1 MSTNRTE
8 KPDRIARS
16 SLLAAIGAGV
26 LASVCCVGPLAAVA
40 VGVGG
45 AWVSQLSA
53 LEPYRPFF
61 VALALGALGLAWY
74 REARR
79 VREPDCDCETGLRP
93 KTRRLL
99 LGLGT
104 VLVLGL
110 LAAPSLIGRT
120 HPTAMAQQV
129 RSEPVQEMV
138 LEVQGM
144 TCEACS
150 QAVVYALRRLE
161 GVQAAEVTLEP
172 PEARVRFDT
181 TKVSVAQL
189 VEAIRNAGFDATL
202 KTGAT
207 L

>member
-1 MSTNRTE
+1 MSTNGTE
-8 KPDRIARS
+8 KQDRIARS
-16 SLLAAIGAGV
+16 SLLAAVGAGV
-26 LASVCCVGPLAAVA
+26 LASICCVGPLAAVA

-74 REARR
+74 REVRR
-79 VREPDCDCETGLRP
+79 SRGPDCDCETGLRP
-93 KTRRLL
+93 KTRRVL

-110 LAAPSLIGRT
+110 LAAPSLIGST
-120 HPTAMAQQV
+120 HTPAMAQQV
-129 RSEPVQEMV
+129 RSEPLQEVV

-150 QAVVYALRRLE
+150 QAVVYALRRVD
-161 GVQAAEVTLEP
+161 GVQAAKVTLEP

-181 TKVSVAQL
+181 AKVSVAQL
-189 VEAIRNAGFDATL
+189 IEAIRSAGFDAKL
-202 KTGAT
+202 KNKVSS
-207 L
+207 

>member
-1 MSTNRTE
+1 MSMNGAE

-16 SLLAAIGAGV
+16 SLLAAVGAGV
-26 LASVCCVGPLAAVA
+26 LASICCVGPLAAVA
-40 VGVGG
+40 IGVGG
-45 AWVSQLSA
+45 AWVSRLSA

-79 VREPDCDCETGLRP
+79 SRGPDCDCETGMRP

-110 LAAPSLIGRT
+110 LATPSLIGRT

-129 RSEPVQEMV
+129 RSEPVQEVV

-150 QAVVYALRRLE
+150 QAVVYALRRVE

-172 PEARVRFDT
+172 PEARVRFDAA
-181 TKVSVAQL
+181 KVSVAQL
-189 VEAIRNAGFDATL
+189 IEAVR
-202 KTGAT
+202 KTGFEAK
-207 L
+207 LKKGAGS

>member
-1 MSTNRTE
+1 MSTNKAE

-45 AWVSQLSA
+45 AWVSRLSA

-79 VREPDCDCETGLRP
+79 LPAPDCDCKTGLRP

-120 HPTAMAQQV
+120 HTPAVAQQV
-129 RSEPVQEMV
+129 RSEPVQEVV

-150 QAVVYALRRLE
+150 QAVVYALRRVE

-172 PEARVRFDT
+172 PEARVRFDAA
-181 TKVSVAQL
+181 KVSVAQL
-189 VEAIRNAGFDATL
+189 IEAVR
-202 KTGAT
+202 KTGFEAK
-207 L
+207 LKKGAGS

>member
-1 MSTNRTE
+1 MSTNGAE

-16 SLLAAIGAGV
+16 SLLAAVGAGV
-26 LASVCCVGPLAAVA
+26 LASICCVGPLAAVA

-45 AWVSQLSA
+45 AWVSWLSA

-79 VREPDCDCETGLRP
+79 SRGPDCDCETGLRL
-93 KTRRLL
+93 KTRRVL

-120 HPTAMAQQV
+120 HAPAMAQQV
-129 RSEPVQEMV
+129 RGEPVQEVV
-138 LEVQGM
+138 LEVHGM
-144 TCEACS
+144 TCLSCS
-150 QAVVYALRRLE
+150 QAVVYALRRVE
-161 GVQAAEVTLEP
+161 GVQAAEVTLDP
-172 PEARVRFDT
+172 PEARVRFDAE
-181 TKVSVAQL
+181 KVSVAQL
-189 VEAIRNAGFDATL
+189 IEAIRSTGFDANL
-202 KTGAT
+202 KNKGSS
-207 L
+207 

>member
-1 MSTNRTE
+1 
-8 KPDRIARS
+8 
-16 SLLAAIGAGV
+16 
-26 LASVCCVGPLAAVA
+26 
-40 VGVGG
+40 
-45 AWVSQLSA
+45 
-53 LEPYRPFF
+53 
-61 VALALGALGLAWY
+61 
-74 REARR
+74 
-79 VREPDCDCETGLRP
+79 
-93 KTRRLL
+93 
-99 LGLGT
+99 
-104 VLVLGL
+104 
-110 LAAPSLIGRT
+110 
-120 HPTAMAQQV
+120 
-129 RSEPVQEMV
+129 MV

>member
-1 MSTNRTE
+1 MSTNKAE

-45 AWVSQLSA
+45 AWVSRLSA

-79 VREPDCDCETGLRP
+79 SRMPDCDCETGLRP

-120 HPTAMAQQV
+120 HTPAVAQQI
-129 RSEPVQEMV
+129 RSEPVREVV

-150 QAVVYALRRLE
+150 QAVVYALRRVE

-172 PEARVRFDT
+172 PEARVRFDGA
-181 TKVSVAQL
+181 KVSVAQL
-189 VEAIRNAGFDATL
+189 IEAIRSAGFDARL
-202 KTGAT
+202 KTGAGS
-207 L
+207 